1 MKIENLNWYLRVIKN
16 CMSFKERASRKEF
29 FFVPMFI
36 TFAFGFLMYFTKIFL
51 SDKVDDFVAW
61 KIMVFSIMALTII
74 FIAVVVRRLHD
85 INRSGWWSLIFL
97 FPAINLYAFG
107 FLLLVGGKS
116 GLNQY
121 GSSPEERVEQPPTL
135 KTLFILFTLSSVVGL
150 FSYFVYVGGLECDL
164 SNQRMC

>member
-16 CMSFKERASRKEF
+16 CMSFKKRASRKEF

-61 KIMVFSIMALTII
+61 KIMIFSMLALTII

-85 INRSGWWSLIFL
+85 INRN
-97 FPAINLYAFG
+97 AIRCA
-107 FLLLVGGKS
+107 KS
-116 GLNQY
+116 
-121 GSSPEERVEQPPTL
+121 
-135 KTLFILFTLSSVVGL
+135 
-150 FSYFVYVGGLECDL
+150 
-164 SNQRMC
+164 